1 MEFFFMKNTFKIG
14 DVVYLNSNPEL
25 TMTVD
30 FVLGQ
35 KTLTEVEVN
44 FAQQMKIAG
53 YEEGDVNCIW
63 FEGTELKEAPFKTKI
78 LSKK

>member
-1 MEFFFMKNTFKIG
+1 MLFKIG

-25 TMTVD
+25 AMTVD

-35 KTLTEVEVN
+35 KTVNEVEEE

-53 YEEGDVNCIW
+53 YEDGDVNCTW
-63 FEGTELKEAPFKTKI
+63 FDGTDLKDAQFKAQI

>member
-1 MEFFFMKNTFKIG
+1 MKNTFKIG
-14 DVVYLNSNPEL
+14 DVVYLNSNPEF

-35 KTLTEVEVN
+35 KTENELDNLFV
-44 FAQQMKIAG
+44 QQMRSAG
-53 YEEGDVNCIW
+53 YEDGDVNCIW
-63 FEGTELKEAPFKTKI
+63 FEGTELKDAIFKAKT